1 MASQPPL
8 WLPKNFP
15 FPTLQRRKLILL
27 MSVLQISLG
36 SYHVWLFYQTIPPLL
51 PTTHTH
57 AYIHTHMNTHTYT
70 HMQCLSFTR
79 LNKYTQPL
87 QQSFIWPG
95 FNIFLISVT
104 LLSKCDPFCL
114 PLLWCVAQKQ
124 HYTAN
129 LYWVNPKDL
138 FYLLSAMAYSP
149 SIYRAGAQALVCPLN
164 FILHLWASPSFHRIF
179 FP

>member
-1 MASQPPL
+1 MASQKFSFSYTTKKKTNTSNVSPSNL
-8 WLPKNFP
+8 F
-15 FPTLQRRKLILL
+15 RKLSCVTFLPDH
-27 MSVLQISLG
+27 SS
-36 SYHVWLFYQTIPPLL
+36 PPSHH
-51 PTTHTH
+51 THTHMHTYTHTWIHTHTH
-57 AYIHTHMNTHTYT
+57 A
-70 HMQCLSFTR
+70 CLSFTR
-79 LNKYTQPL
+79 INKYTQPL

-95 FNIFLISVT
+95 FNSFLISVT